1 MAPVDIK
8 KKVNYI
14 IIEWVARRA
23 FLRGAFRLTGSSTC
37 SAMRGCFIQFKLIST
52 NLLCF
57 SAFLFEVGMTA
68 PLQHRPGGR
77 MTASRSYPVRPLCD
91 DDMATENETS
101 SNDSSE
107 EEDSDAEVLGIIFV
121 LNCMHILNLVK

>member
-1 MAPVDIK
+1 
-8 KKVNYI
+8 
-14 IIEWVARRA
+14 
-23 FLRGAFRLTGSSTC
+23 
-37 SAMRGCFIQFKLIST
+37 
-52 NLLCF
+52 
-57 SAFLFEVGMTA
+57 
-68 PLQHRPGGR
+68 

-121 LNCMHILNLVK
+121 LNRMRILNLVK